1 MRATTVLA
9 GALIAAGLPFS
20 LVAAWRDTTDSGS
33 FVVPAIIGA
42 ALGLAGVVVLAL
54 GDRLSR

>member
-1 MRATTVLA
+1 MLA